1 MAASW
6 HTLKL
11 SDRGFAVLTEWRNV
25 DTAFDVGLLI
35 RQKRESVGMT
45 QQELAFRVGTTRQC
59 IIRLEQGRNGVSL
72 NTGLYALEELGL
84 EMIAQLDMPR
94 SR

>member
-1 MAASW
+1 MN
-6 HTLKL
+6 
-11 SDRGFAVLTEWRNV
+11 EWCNV

-35 RQKRESVGMT
+35 RQKRESVEMT
-45 QQELAFRVGTTRQC
+45 QQELAIRVGTTRQC

-72 NTGLYALEELGL
+72 NTGIYALEELGL
-84 EMIAQLDMPR
+84 EMIAQLEVPR